1 MHFVDSYDV
10 SRIQLAEV
18 SATNST
24 TDDIGMTSIAAVGNM
39 DVDDQPLATWIG
51 GTLQCPTSGKESKLS
66 PGRTVD
72 ECNEAR
78 KQQPDIVQVPETV
91 ATGDS
96 VLDGNRGLPFE
107 KTSPL
112 WKTIESMEIFRI
124 MPQDP
129 HFLPL
134 SKCSEVYREGL
145 AIGNMVAFSS
155 LVEKIPKLQLD
166 DPRSIFATYMESL
179 LDLEKLGFDVAVFR
193 GRINE
198 MLSIIDTQGLI
209 LNLSKDAEGKI
220 LRCSREKIEMAEE
233 MVNIEKQIAELQE
246 KHALIKS
253 EKESKELEIN
263 ILQVRVNAINED
275 IQSTRLGFE
284 KLASAPWKSV

>member
-1 MHFVDSYDV
+1 
-10 SRIQLAEV
+10 
-18 SATNST
+18 
-24 TDDIGMTSIAAVGNM
+24 
-39 DVDDQPLATWIG
+39 
-51 GTLQCPTSGKESKLS
+51 
-66 PGRTVD
+66 
-72 ECNEAR
+72 
-78 KQQPDIVQVPETV
+78 
-91 ATGDS
+91 
-96 VLDGNRGLPFE
+96 
-107 KTSPL
+107 
-112 WKTIESMEIFRI
+112 

-134 SKCSEVYREGL
+134 SKCSEVYREGF
-145 AIGNMVAFSS
+145 AIGNIVTFSS

-166 DPRSIFATYMESL
+166 DPRSIFASYMESL